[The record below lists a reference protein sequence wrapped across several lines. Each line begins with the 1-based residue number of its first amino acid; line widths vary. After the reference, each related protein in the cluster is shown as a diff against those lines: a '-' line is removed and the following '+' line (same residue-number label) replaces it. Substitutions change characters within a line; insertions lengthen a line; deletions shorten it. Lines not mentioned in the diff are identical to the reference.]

1 MFHVFDSR
9 IKRPAANRQL
19 QVNKLQYSINTISL
33 YSLYPMVYSECLIH
47 SLSNEL
53 FTQSSTPQIKCIIEN
68 LATIIGQ
75 NERNLDKLFDFLTIY
90 SRSFISST
98 NSSSSQFESN
108 MYSLDNLR
116 DNINRVYCLTNLIF
130 RLFGNSNRFLSYQ
143 TLNII
148 LYFE

>member
-1 MFHVFDSR
+1 
-9 IKRPAANRQL
+9 
-19 QVNKLQYSINTISL
+19 
-33 YSLYPMVYSECLIH
+33 MVYSECLIH

>member
-1 MFHVFDSR
+1 
-9 IKRPAANRQL
+9 
-19 QVNKLQYSINTISL
+19 
-33 YSLYPMVYSECLIH
+33 MVYSECLIH

-90 SRSFISST
+90 SRSFTSST

-130 RLFGNSNRFLSYQ
+130 RLFGNSNNLFMISNIENYCIVKSIYY
-143 TLNII
+143 LNI
-148 LYFE
+148 LYLV

>member
-1 MFHVFDSR
+1 M
-9 IKRPAANRQL
+9 
-19 QVNKLQYSINTISL
+19 NTISL

-47 SLSNEL
+47 SLSTEL

-90 SRSFISST
+90 SRSFTSSN

-130 RLFGNSNRFLSYQ
+130 RLFGNYNRFLSYQ
-143 TLNII
+143 TLEII
-148 LYFE
+148 FYF